1 MADVRKSSTRGNFLC
16 RLWTSLC
23 RPSLRFT
30 LGGLLGAGFAGG
42 IVFWGGFNTA
52 LEMSSTET
60 FCISCHEMRSTVYQE
75 LQKTVHWSNPSGVRA
90 ICSDCHVPRQWL
102 AKVRRKVM
110 ATFYEVPLHLIGA
123 VSTPESFEA
132 ARLDMARDV
141 WASMRA
147 TDSRECRNCHRF
159 ESMAMDRQ
167 LRAAQRKHE
176 RAAQGDETCID
187 CHQGIA
193 HTLPDGWEA
202 TYDSLTQ

>member
-1 MADVRKSSTRGNFLC
+1 MADVRKSGTRGNFLC

-110 ATFYEVPLHLIGA
+110 ATFNEVPLHLIGA

>member
-110 ATFYEVPLHLIGA
+110 ATFNEVPLHLIGA